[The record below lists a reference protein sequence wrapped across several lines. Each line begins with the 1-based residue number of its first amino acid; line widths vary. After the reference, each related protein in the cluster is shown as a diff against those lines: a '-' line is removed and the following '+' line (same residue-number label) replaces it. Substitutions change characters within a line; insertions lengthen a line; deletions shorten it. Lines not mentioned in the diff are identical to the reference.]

1 MDKQVEDRLKK
12 LEDTVRFL
20 TEKRIAQVDI
30 LPDSVKMRHVGE
42 GVRFIRGGATASKP
56 TKGEGVMQGYA
67 IYFDTTAKKLYIWNS
82 DATTPAWNEASF
94 T

>member
-67 IYFDTTAKKLYIWNS
+67 IYFDTTAKKLYICVS
-82 DATTPAWNEASF
+82 YHL
-94 T
+94 